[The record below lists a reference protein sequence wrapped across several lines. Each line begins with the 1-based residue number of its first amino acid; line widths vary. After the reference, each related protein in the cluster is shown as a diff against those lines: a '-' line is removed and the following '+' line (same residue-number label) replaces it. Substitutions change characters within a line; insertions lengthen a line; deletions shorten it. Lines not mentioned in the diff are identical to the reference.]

1 MWERMRE
8 PGFDESIFFE
18 LTPDLMCIAG
28 RDGFFR
34 KVNPAVIKKLEYS
47 EEELMARPISSF
59 IYSEDKPTTQHRRGE
74 LLRGK
79 SLLNFQNR
87 YVTKSGKLVWLEWT
101 SVFYPDRDVVFAIA
115 KDITE
120 RKLIELELEEKYKKF
135 KSLATHFK
143 SSIEEDRK
151 YLANELH
158 EELAQLASV
167 LKTDIEWLNGHVPGL
182 SPISKSRFEHALGI
196 SKLLIRTIRRISFSI
211 SPNMLEH
218 LGLNATLEWHCKEF
232 SILNGI
238 PCSFESDYE
247 EHLLSNEVRIDL
259 FRICQ
264 ESLMNIIHHA
274 KANHVRIRIEDQ
286 GGEIQLSIEDDGKG
300 FEADR
305 QKRSGGLIRMRE
317 RASSINGQLTVLSE
331 PGKGTA
337 VSVRIKKEG
346 TTKGVRVKK

>member
-1 MWERMRE
+1 MRE
-8 PGFDESIFFE
+8 SGFDESIFFE

-34 KVNPAVIKKLEYS
+34 KVNPAVIEKLGYS
-47 EEELMARPISSF
+47 EEELLSRPISSF
-59 IYSEDKPTTQHRRGE
+59 IYAEDKTTTQHRRMTE

-87 YVTKSGKLVWLEWT
+87 YIKKNGELVWLEWT
-101 SVFYPDRDVVFAIA
+101 SVYHADKEVVFAIA
-115 KDITE
+115 KDITQ

-135 KSLATHFK
+135 KSLASHFK

-167 LKTDIEWLNGHVPGL
+167 LQADIEWINSHTPGL
-182 SPISKSRFEHALGI
+182 SPVSRTRVEHALGI
-196 SKLLIRTIRRISFSI
+196 SRLLIKTIRRISFSI

-238 PCSFESDYE
+238 PCSFESAYDE
-247 EHLLSNEVRIDL
+247 QSLSNEIRIDL

-274 KANHVRIRIEDQ
+274 KAGHVSIRIEDRGAQ
-286 GGEIQLSIEDDGKG
+286 IQLSVTDDGTG
-300 FEADR
+300 FEAGG
-305 QKRSGGLIRMRE
+305 QKQGGGLIRMRE
-317 RASSINGQLTVLSE
+317 RASSINGKLAVRSE
-331 PGKGTA
+331 PGKGTE
-337 VSVRIKKEG
+337 VCVLIKK
-346 TTKGVRVKK
+346 